1 MALKDIWVDKKD
13 STNEFDGDYVEA
25 KDINNIAH
33 AVIKNENTISANIQG
48 IATNTKNIAE
58 NAEKIEQNT
67 NDIDYNSRA
76 ISAISVPVE
85 YEYENINLED
95 LIITYPQGG
104 SADVSGNIITIGG
117 ATDENPL
124 EINYSGYANIELLV
138 TVADDNIRVLSIRID
153 DKEIYSKIP
162 ELNDVIKYSGNI
174 ENGIKISGSFV
185 LLKVVE
191 FNNGIATGKN
201 GLMTPNQAAKLDTLS
216 ESVGN
221 IDTALDELHA
231 YAQGLIS
238 GGASE

>member
-25 KDINNIAH
+25 KDINDIAH
-33 AVIKNENTISANIQG
+33 AVIKNENTISTNTQG

-58 NAEKIEQNT
+58 NAKNIEQNT
-67 NDIDYNSRA
+67 NDIDSNSRA

-85 YEYENINLED
+85 YEYENVNLEN
-95 LIITYPQGG
+95 LTITYPHGG
-104 SADVSGNIITIGG
+104 YADVSGNNINIGG
-117 ATDENPL
+117 ASEEHPL

-138 TVADDNIRVLSIRID
+138 TAADDNTRVSSIRID
-153 DKEIYSKIP
+153 DKDIYSKIP

-174 ENGIKISGSFV
+174 ENGIKISGSF
-185 LLKVVE
+185 LTLKIIE
-191 FNNGIATGKN
+191 FNNGVITGKN
-201 GLMTPNQAAKLDTLS
+201 GLMTPIQAAKLDTLS

>member
-25 KDINNIAH
+25 KDINDIAH
-33 AVIKNENTISANIQG
+33 AVIENENAISSNTQG
-48 IATNTKNIAE
+48 IATNTENIAE

-95 LIITYPQGG
+95 LVITYPQGG
-104 SADVSGNIITIGG
+104 FADVSGNNIIIGG
-117 ATDENPL
+117 ATEDYPL

-138 TVADDNIRVLSIRID
+138 TSYDYTTIVLIIRVD

-185 LLKVVE
+185 DLKVVE

-201 GLMTPNQAAKLDTLS
+201 GLMTPIQAAKLDTLS